1 MIDTIYYTPEEIS
14 KRFRLSLS
22 TIYNLIEKGDIPNVR
37 IGKCYRIPHNELVK
51 YLDQRRHAATPTGP
65 PPSVRKF
72 VELVKA
78 SPIRENILDIVLFG
92 SYARGDCSSESDID
106 ILVILKDRDN
116 ESSDSIA
123 ALCDDAMEY
132 TDYEDILSV
141 VQLSKRQWEKVASL
155 GTPFYN
161 SIVSEGISQWQT

>member
-51 YLDQRRHAATPTGP
+51 YLDQRRHIATPKGP
-65 PPSVRKF
+65 PPSVKKF

-92 SYARGDCSSESDID
+92 SYARGDFNGDSDID
-106 ILVILKDRDN
+106 VLVILKDRDN

-132 TDYEDILSV
+132 TDYDDLLSV
-141 VQLSKRQWEKVASL
+141 VHLSKEQWEEATRL
-155 GTPFYN
+155 RTPFYN
-161 SIVSEGISQWQT
+161 AVAGEGISQWKT